1 MRTPVPKWLTVK
13 RTDGGM
19 RRRGNHVASTGNAQA
34 KVETLKIIKSAPIC
48 REVLYSLFL
57 TPPGAHVDRLMS
69 FAWILTAI
77 PGRYYLDSLEREHC
91 YLPAVSETET
101 VDLKYLPTLSWE
113 MSAEVKR
120 TDSSHHAQLLIFSSD
135 DRSKWQRRWI

>member
-69 FAWILTAI
+69 FAWILTA
-77 PGRYYLDSLEREHC
+77 
-91 YLPAVSETET
+91 AVSETET